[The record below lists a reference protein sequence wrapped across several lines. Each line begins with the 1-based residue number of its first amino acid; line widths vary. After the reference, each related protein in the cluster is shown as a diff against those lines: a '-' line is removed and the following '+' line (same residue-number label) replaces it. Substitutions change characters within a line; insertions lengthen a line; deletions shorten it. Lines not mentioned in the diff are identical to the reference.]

1 MHVDIDEDELPDG
14 WIVSSNHSSH
24 VGITRGDDPR
34 HHVAAHPMA
43 PQTDADGWFAHA
55 RPGTDKIVAEADP
68 IEEVVD
74 AMIAAA
80 QQFEQTGEYKVNYP
94 ALLPRSLRRPR
105 SLRAGLPPGWWF
117 RPAPPCMSRGGCTA
131 AVHKRG
137 TVWFPARYSTVP

>member
-55 RPGTDKIVAEADP
+55 RPGTDKIDAEADP

-80 QQFEQTGEYKVNYP
+80 QQFEQTGEYKVK
-94 ALLPRSLRRPR
+94 RRGSVIEKYSSDATSETESASHER
-105 SLRAGLPPGWWF
+105 QDEEQTAGQDTGRDQTQTRTQKGLDYW
-117 RPAPPCMSRGGCTA
+117 ATDD
-131 AVHKRG
+131 
-137 TVWFPARYSTVP
+137 